1 MRKATP
7 DQVEDLRKVERP
19 QRRGKHWGHKSREV
33 YHWGDDTT
41 ANGKLFRLV
50 PTTPRFSRSA
60 ARIRTD
66 TGARS
71 DPFGCSE
78 SYP

>member
-33 YHWGDDTT
+33 YHWGTIRL
-41 ANGKLFRLV
+41 ANGKPFRLV
-50 PTTPRFSRSA
+50 PTAPRFSKSA
-60 ARIRTD
+60 PRIRTD
-66 TGARS
+66 IAARS
-71 DPFGCSE
+71 DPSGCSG
-78 SYP
+78 SCP